1 MNHINAVAA
10 TCALISLTGSVHART
25 IVEDFLDGMGG
36 AAYDAELDYAF
47 NTGDFW
53 DLFPGELNL
62 YPATANIT
70 VNSLVAGEYIE
81 SVEVVWT
88 DFCGLGCTSLEIY
101 GASSS
106 ATQFNTSVSTQ
117 ETWTLSTADI
127 GEEILGFS
135 LHSLRVVLSGSRST
149 SCPHPPAPR
158 CCLVVWSRCVVA
170 ADYQILYASEQSNP
184 RCHQRGLCSLIL
196 IEGDAQQELG
206 PVPASADQLQV
217 STHFSCEPA

>member
-1 MNHINAVAA
+1 MNIIHTLTAA
-10 TCALISLTGSVHART
+10 CSMIALSSGVHART

-36 AAYDAELDYAF
+36 AAYDTELDYAY

-101 GASSS
+101 GATSS

-117 ETWTLSTADI
+117 ETWTLSTGDI

-135 LHSLRVVLSGSRST
+135 LHSFEGRIEQITVNIV
-149 SCPHPPAPR
+149 PA
-158 CCLVVWSRCVVA
+158 
-170 ADYQILYASEQSNP
+170 
-184 RCHQRGLCSLIL
+184 
-196 IEGDAQQELG
+196 
-206 PVPASADQLQV
+206 PASASLLLGGLL
-217 STHFSCEPA
+217 AIRRRR